1 MSVFQS
7 HDLTVD
13 FGSFEFF
20 CSLLIVFCFPHQQH
34 SIRPQGHPRHR
45 GSGVELCLLINS
57 PLNGMNLEHTGMLR
71 SAHIRWV
78 GINLFLRTLN
88 NCLLQGCLHVMISFL
103 TASQVSQEPPII
115 NSSCHPFRSSSHAN
129 GSVPDWPR
137 RWGSK
142 CFLTIFF

>member
-13 FGSFEFF
+13 FCSFEFF

-57 PLNGMNLEHTGMLR
+57 PLNGMNLEHTGMLW

-88 NCLLQGCLHVMISFL
+88 NCLLQGRLHVMISFL

-115 NSSCHPFRSSSHAN
+115 NSSCHSFRSSSRAN
-129 GSVPDWPR
+129 GSVPEWPR
-137 RWGSK
+137 RRRSK